1 MSFRRCIRISI
12 ACLTREPEAQVTG
25 SQSQQWNF
33 RAQTLVCMNGMKVR
47 TRFQIGALALMALLA
62 TSACGGDNTSDLRGY
77 QSPRAKSSANVWV
90 TDAVTQKPFELRA
103 ADNEL
108 LVVYFGYTHCPDICP
123 TTLVA
128 VKNAKKKIGDL
139 AQNVD
144 IAMITVDPDRDTA
157 DVLPKYLSSFTD
169 KFHALI
175 PANSDE
181 LKTAEAAFDATSSVT
196 EVDGKIEVVHGGT
209 CYIVDS
215 TGKVVDEWPFGM
227 DAESMAH
234 DLKILLQQ
242 REATT

>member
-1 MSFRRCIRISI
+1 
-12 ACLTREPEAQVTG
+12 
-25 SQSQQWNF
+25 
-33 RAQTLVCMNGMKVR
+33 MNGMKISMKCRAVIASLV
-47 TRFQIGALALMALLA
+47 FIV
-62 TSACGGDNTSDLRGY
+62 SACGGESTSELRGY
-77 QSPRAKSSANVWV
+77 QAPREKTSAGISV
-90 TDAVTQKPFELRA
+90 TDAVTHAPFELKA
-103 ADNEL
+103 ADGEL

-128 VKNAKKKIGDL
+128 VKNAKKKIGAL
-139 AQNVD
+139 ASNVD
-144 IAMITVDPDRDTA
+144 LAMITVDPNRDTSEI
-157 DVLPKYLSSFTD
+157 LPKYLSSFTD

-175 PANSDE
+175 PANQEE
-181 LKTAEAAFDATSSVT
+181 LRAAEKAFDATSSVT

-242 REATT
+242 TREANT

>member
-1 MSFRRCIRISI
+1 MSGTKISVKCRAVI
-12 ACLTREPEAQVTG
+12 A
-25 SQSQQWNF
+25 S
-33 RAQTLVCMNGMKVR
+33 LVFIV
-47 TRFQIGALALMALLA
+47 
-62 TSACGGDNTSDLRGY
+62 SACGGESTSELRGY
-77 QSPRAKSSANVWV
+77 QAPREKTSAGISV
-90 TDAVTQKPFELRA
+90 TDAVTNAPFELKA
-103 ADNEL
+103 ADGEL

-128 VKNAKKKIGDL
+128 VKNAKKKIGAL
-139 AQNVD
+139 ASNVD
-144 IAMITVDPDRDTA
+144 LAMITVDPNRDTSEI
-157 DVLPKYLSSFTD
+157 LPKYLSSFTD

-175 PANSDE
+175 PANQEE
-181 LKTAEAAFDATSSVT
+181 LRTAEKAFDATSSVT

-242 REATT
+242 TREANT

>member
-1 MSFRRCIRISI
+1 VVAIPRPSYADIKRHARRRP
-12 ACLTREPEAQVTG
+12 PE
-25 SQSQQWNF
+25 SQS
-33 RAQTLVCMNGMKVR
+33 
-47 TRFQIGALALMALLA
+47 
-62 TSACGGDNTSDLRGY
+62 
-77 QSPRAKSSANVWV
+77 
-90 TDAVTQKPFELRA
+90 PFELKA
-103 ADNEL
+103 SDGEL

-128 VKNAKKKIGDL
+128 VKNAKKKIGEL
-139 AQNVD
+139 ASNVD
-144 IAMITVDPDRDTA
+144 LAMITVDPHRDTA
-157 DVLPKYLSSFTD
+157 DIFPRYLSSFTN

-175 PANSDE
+175 PSTQEE
-181 LKTAEAAFDATSSVT
+181 LRTAEKAFDATSSVT

-242 REATT
+242 